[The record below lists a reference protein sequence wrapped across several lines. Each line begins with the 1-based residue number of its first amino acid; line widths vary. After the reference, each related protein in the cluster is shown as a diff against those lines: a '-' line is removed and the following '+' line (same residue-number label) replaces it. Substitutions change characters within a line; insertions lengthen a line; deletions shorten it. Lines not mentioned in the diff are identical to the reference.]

1 MDGSRFDALA
11 RTITATG
18 SRRGALGALLAGAL
32 ALFPGLEV
40 RDGAAH
46 NALKKCKKIDNRAR
60 KQRCIKK
67 AKKHKASHNA
77 CLTGLRATNDLQ
89 AAVAAATPGATLVLC
104 PGTWMLKSTV
114 LITKDLTLLGSG
126 ADQTILRRDPGKDKD
141 RQFRVLQTAAGATV
155 TVQDLTITKGAPPGY
170 TEGGGI
176 LNDGTLT
183 LRNLTVTRNGAGS
196 GGGIHNN
203 GTLSLVNV
211 TVVEN
216 DALAGGGISNVG
228 MATLSDSRVT
238 GNGGAA
244 YFGGGILNGGTVTLE
259 AGSSVSGNVAW
270 FNGGGIYNDGG
281 VLTLAA
287 GSSVTGNSAE
297 NGGGIGNDR
306 GTVDLEAGSSVTGNQ
321 AVQGGGI
328 INREG
333 TLRLEAGSSVT
344 GNTPDNCFGDP
355 PATGTCG

>member
-1 MDGSRFDALA
+1 MDGARFDTLT
-11 RTITATG
+11 RTLIAAG
-18 SRRGALGALLAGAL
+18 FRRRALGGLLLGTLSLLSWWSGEDA
-32 ALFPGLEV
+32 E
-40 RDGAAH
+40 AH
-46 NALKKCKKIDNRAR
+46 DALKKCKKIDNKAK
-60 KQRCIKK
+60 KQKCIKK

-77 CLTGLRATNDLQ
+77 CLTGLRATDDLQ
-89 AAVAAATPGATLVLC
+89 AAVDTATPGATLVLC
-104 PGTWMLKSTV
+104 PGTWALKSTI
-114 LITKDLTLLGSG
+114 LIAKDLTLLGAG
-126 ADQTILRRDPGKDKD
+126 ADQTILSRDSGKHKD
-141 RQFRVLQTAAGATV
+141 RDFRVLQTAAGATV
-155 TVQDLTITKGAPPGY
+155 TVQDLTITKGSPPGY
-170 TEGGGI
+170 NEGGGI

-211 TVVEN
+211 TVAEN
-216 DALAGGGISNVG
+216 DALAGGGIANVG
-228 MATLSDSRVT
+228 TATLSDSRVT

-244 YFGGGILNGGTVTLE
+244 YFGGGILNGGTMTLG

-281 VLTLAA
+281 VLTLEA
-287 GSSVTGNSAE
+287 GSSVTGNGAE

-306 GTVDLEAGSSVTGNQ
+306 GTVELEAGSSVTGNQ